1 MPPEVTVIRDPA
13 RLSTLDGEWDE
24 LLARSAS
31 DTVFLT
37 WDWLRT
43 WYEVYG
49 AEVEPCVVLVRDGG
63 RLVAAAPLKIEERR
77 RYGLRVRQLEFIG
90 TGRAVCPDFLDF
102 VIEAGRLGALRTEPG
117 WDRIALSD
125 LPATSPVRAPL
136 ETAMT
141 AAHLRPFRQV
151 DRTCPYLTLPGTWA
165 ELEQR
170 LTHNFRRNH
179 RKKRRRLGAT
189 LVHWD
194 ESQSVQAALT
204 TLASLHQGRMETSG
218 RGGNFRKPD
227 YLAFHQRFA
236 ERAAKRGWLY
246 LAFLQKDGRAIA
258 GRYGFVYRG
267 TYYAYQSGF
276 DPTAGDDSPGEVMLG
291 MVIEDLIRRG
301 VSEFNFLRGPQPH
314 KFHWTDRSR
323 ETVRVE
329 GWRHTALGPTL
340 AGLDRLAAIGRR
352 VRRRWAGM
360 TPAPRAANERA
371 ALVARPAD
379 A

>member
-1 MPPEVTVIRDPA
+1 
-13 RLSTLDGEWDE
+13 
-24 LLARSAS
+24 
-31 DTVFLT
+31 
-37 WDWLRT
+37 
-43 WYEVYG
+43 VYG

-102 VIEAGRLGALRTEPG
+102 VIEAGREAELVRLLLGALRTEPG

-236 ERAAKRGWLY
+236 ERAARRGWLY

>member
-1 MPPEVTVIRDPA
+1 AAYRLGIILGRHGRVARAGRRRPGMAHRSEDLAAARTECQGKAARPEYRLTQRCRDLALVHGVGHPMEARAAAPAGAHLAARRHFGPRSMPPEVTVIRDPA

-102 VIEAGRLGALRTEPG
+102 VIEAGREAELVRLLLGALRTEPG

-218 RGGNFRKPD
+218 RGG
-227 YLAFHQRFA
+227 
-236 ERAAKRGWLY
+236 
-246 LAFLQKDGRAIA
+246 
-258 GRYGFVYRG
+258 
-267 TYYAYQSGF
+267 
-276 DPTAGDDSPGEVMLG
+276 
-291 MVIEDLIRRG
+291 
-301 VSEFNFLRGPQPH
+301 
-314 KFHWTDRSR
+314 
-323 ETVRVE
+323 
-329 GWRHTALGPTL
+329 
-340 AGLDRLAAIGRR
+340 
-352 VRRRWAGM
+352 
-360 TPAPRAANERA
+360 
-371 ALVARPAD
+371 
-379 A
+379 